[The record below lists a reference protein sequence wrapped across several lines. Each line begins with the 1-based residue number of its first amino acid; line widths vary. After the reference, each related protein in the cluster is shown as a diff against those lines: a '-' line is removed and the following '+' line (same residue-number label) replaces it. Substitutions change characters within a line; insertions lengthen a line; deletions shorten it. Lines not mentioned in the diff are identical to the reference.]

1 MGANGN
7 KVDKRFLGLT
17 DRSDGGIST
26 CRNRAVSLTP
36 SFANSQR
43 MCWATNHILPRAL
56 RALCLPMKMIAVQT
70 TRTRISVLVSI
81 QTQPDEFNSQH
92 RRQSNLSSVAYGPA
106 DAHMPVNIMRCLT

>member
-1 MGANGN
+1 MG
-7 KVDKRFLGLT
+7 
-17 DRSDGGIST
+17 
-26 CRNRAVSLTP
+26 
-36 SFANSQR
+36 R

-92 RRQSNLSSVAYGPA
+92 RRQSNLSSVAYCPKA
-106 DAHMPVNIMRCLT
+106 LDPPPISYHKSPPR